1 MFTFQ
6 WIVKE
11 VKERCVCHQCLDGIR
26 FLIDGY
32 IVIVQCDEVTSLFY
46 GFGSVVN
53 RICTTVFI
61 HTARE
66 YIAINFP

>member
-6 WIVKE
+6 WVVKE
-11 VKERCVCHQCLDGIR
+11 VQECCVCYQCLDGIR

-32 IVIVQCDEVTSLFY
+32 IVIVQWDEVTSLFY
-46 GFGSVVN
+46 GFGSVVS
-53 RICTTVFI
+53 RIRTTVFI